1 MTGWNAGVER
11 AEGMG
16 WEKRLTGWAWGMSRS
31 WVRPCIL
38 HGTREYAEKILDGPS
53 GHFLFFCSLGM
64 IQHGSGGITSGRVV
78 NSGGSPLPIRAL
90 PQQRHV
96 RWYTDAILPP
106 SLITILR
113 GWGETAFSPEVSR
126 APLPWNSAGV
136 EDCVL
141 LAAFLLVSF
150 LNKPD
155 VLFSLWKH

>member
-1 MTGWNAGVER
+1 MRENSLTHCMTGWNAGVER

-78 NSGGSPLPIRAL
+78 NSGGSPLPIRTKTH
-90 PQQRHV
+90 P
-96 RWYTDAILPP
+96 
-106 SLITILR
+106 LIHRCCTSSFPYNYSEGLR
-113 GWGETAFSPEVSR
+113 G
-126 APLPWNSAGV
+126 N
-136 EDCVL
+136 CVL
-141 LAAFLLVSF
+141 PRSVQGTCALEQCKCGRLCALGCFTAREF
-150 LNKPD
+150 P
-155 VLFSLWKH
+155 